1 MIFFIGVIIIMNLE
15 NIDNLPEDISNFIYS
30 KIIYNQP
37 KELLTDIRNFTISKN
52 RLKKMNVND
61 IVSNLLYIDYTN
73 VVKLPKII
81 KTEKYNKDYEYNK
94 IMMINLSLAKNTIDI
109 RNKIVYDILQDKMSQ
124 FIDE

>member
-1 MIFFIGVIIIMNLE
+1 MNLE
-15 NIDNLPEDISNFIYS
+15 NIDNLPEDISNLIYS

-61 IVSNLLYIDYTN
+61 IVCNLLYIDYIN

-81 KTEKYNKDYEYNK
+81 KTEKYNKDYHHNK

-109 RNKIVYDILQDKMSQ
+109 RNKIIYDILQDKMSQ

>member
-1 MIFFIGVIIIMNLE
+1 MIFFIGVFIIMNLE
-15 NIDNLPEDISNFIYS
+15 NIDNLPEDISNLIYS
-30 KIIYNQP
+30 KIIYDQP

-52 RLKKMNVND
+52 RLKEMNVND
-61 IVSNLLYIDYTN
+61 ILCNLLYIDYNNT
-73 VVKLPKII
+73 VKIPKII

>member
-1 MIFFIGVIIIMNLE
+1 MFFIYVFIIMNLE
-15 NIDNLPEDISNFIYS
+15 NIDNLPEDISNLIYS

-61 IVSNLLYIDYTN
+61 IVCNLLYIDYIN

-109 RNKIVYDILQDKMSQ
+109 RNKIVYNILQDKMSQ

>member
-1 MIFFIGVIIIMNLE
+1 MNLE
-15 NIDNLPEDISNFIYS
+15 NIDNLPEDISNLIYS

-61 IVSNLLYIDYTN
+61 IVCNLLYIDYIN

-81 KTEKYNKDYEYNK
+81 ETEKYNKDYHDNK

-124 FIDE
+124 FIHE

>member
-15 NIDNLPEDISNFIYS
+15 NIDNLPEDISNLIYS

-37 KELLTDIRNFTISKN
+37 KELLTDIRNFTLSKN
-52 RLKKMNVND
+52 RLKQMNVND
-61 IVSNLLYIDYTN
+61 IVCNLLYIDYIN
-73 VVKLPKII
+73 AIKLPKII
-81 KTEKYNKDYEYNK
+81 KTEKYNKHYHDNK

-109 RNKIVYDILQDKMSQ
+109 RNKIVYDILQYKMSQ

>member
-1 MIFFIGVIIIMNLE
+1 MIFFNNVFIIMNLE
-15 NIDNLPEDISNFIYS
+15 NIDNLPEDISNLIYS

-61 IVSNLLYIDYTN
+61 IVCNLLYIDYIN

-81 KTEKYNKDYEYNK
+81 KTEKYNKDYHHNK

-109 RNKIVYDILQDKMSQ
+109 RNRIVYDILQDKMSQ

>member
-1 MIFFIGVIIIMNLE
+1 MIFFNNVFIIMNLE
-15 NIDNLPEDISNFIYS
+15 NIDNLPEDISNLIYS

-61 IVSNLLYIDYTN
+61 IVCNLLYIDYIN

-81 KTEKYNKDYEYNK
+81 KTEKYNKDYHHNK

-109 RNKIVYDILQDKMSQ
+109 RNKIIYDILQDKMSQ

>member
-1 MIFFIGVIIIMNLE
+1 MIFFIGVFIIMNLE
-15 NIDNLPEDISNFIYS
+15 NIDNLPEDISNLIYS
-30 KIIYNQP
+30 KIIYDQP

-52 RLKKMNVND
+52 RLKKMNIND
-61 IVSNLLYIDYTN
+61 IVCNLLYIDYIN
-73 VVKLPKII
+73 IVKVPKII

-124 FIDE
+124 FIDK

>member
-1 MIFFIGVIIIMNLE
+1 MFFIYVFIIMNLE
-15 NIDNLPEDISNFIYS
+15 NIDNLPEDISNLIYS

-61 IVSNLLYIDYTN
+61 IVCNLQYIDYIN

-109 RNKIVYDILQDKMSQ
+109 RNKIVYNILQDKMSQ

>member
-1 MIFFIGVIIIMNLE
+1 MIFYIGVFIIMNLE
-15 NIDNLPEDISNFIYS
+15 NINNLPEDISNLIYS

-52 RLKKMNVND
+52 RLKEMNVND
-61 IVSNLLYIDYTN
+61 IVCNLLYIDYIN

-94 IMMINLSLAKNTIDI
+94 IMMINLSLAKNRINI

-124 FIDE
+124 FSDE